1 MLIIGITKEYANTI
15 SMPAQGFPSATIQA
29 PIFLNQISS
38 CCPRIAKLGAPPNQT
53 HTCHPSHFNS
63 LYVNPPLNFSLS
75 LSLSLCLSP
84 ITCSITH
91 LLFSHLRLVFFL
103 SQMATKRSV
112 STLKEADLKGKRVFV
127 RVDLNVPLDESCKI
141 TDDTRI
147 RAAVPTIKYL
157 QGNGAK
163 VILASHLGR
172 PKGVTPK
179 YSLKPLVPRLSE
191 LLGVEVKIAND
202 CVGEEVEKLVAGLPE
217 GGVLLLENVRF
228 YKEEEKNDPEF
239 AKKLASL
246 ADVYVNDA
254 FGTAHRAHASTEG
267 VAKYLKPSVAGYLMQ
282 KELDYLVG
290 AVSNPKRP
298 FAAIVGG
305 SKVSSKIGV
314 IESLLEKVNILVL
327 GGGMIFTFYKAQGLS
342 VGSSLVEEDKLDL
355 AKSLMEKAKAKGVSI
370 LLPTDVVIA
379 DKFAADANSKVV
391 PASAIPDGWMGL
403 DIGPDSIKTFSEALD
418 TTQTVIWNGP
428 MGVFEFE
435 KFAAGTEAIAK
446 KLAELSGK
454 GVTTIIGGGDSV
466 AAVEKAGLAD
476 KMSHISTGGGASLEL
491 LEGKTLPGVLAL
503 DEA

>member
-1 MLIIGITKEYANTI
+1 
-15 SMPAQGFPSATIQA
+15 
-29 PIFLNQISS
+29 
-38 CCPRIAKLGAPPNQT
+38 
-53 HTCHPSHFNS
+53 
-63 LYVNPPLNFSLS
+63 
-75 LSLSLCLSP
+75 
-84 ITCSITH
+84 
-91 LLFSHLRLVFFL
+91 
-103 SQMATKRSV
+103 MATKKSV
-112 STLKEADLKGKRVFV
+112 GSLKEAELKGKRVFV
-127 RVDLNVPLDESCKI
+127 RVDLNVPLDDNFNI

-157 QGNGAK
+157 TGYGAI

-191 LLGVEVKIAND
+191 LLGIEVKIADD
-202 CVGEEVEKLVAGLPE
+202 CVGAEVEKLVAATPE

-239 AKKLASL
+239 AKKLAAL
-246 ADVYVNDA
+246 ADLYVNDA

-267 VAKYLKPSVAGYLMQ
+267 VAKFLKPAVAGFLMQ

-290 AVSNPKRP
+290 AVSNPKKP

-314 IESLLEKVNILVL
+314 IESLLEKVDILFL
-327 GGGMIFTFYKAQGLS
+327 GGGMIFTFYKAQGYA
-342 VGSSLVEEDKLDL
+342 VGSSLVEDDKLDL
-355 AKSLMEKAKAKGVSI
+355 ATTLIEKAKAKGVSL
-370 LLPTDVVIA
+370 LLPTDVVVA
-379 DKFAADANSKVV
+379 NKFAPDADSKLV
-391 PASAIPDGWMGL
+391 PASDIPDGWMGL
-403 DIGPDSIKTFSEALD
+403 DIGPDSIKSFGEALD
-418 TTQTVIWNGP
+418 TTQTIIWNGP

-491 LEGKTLPGVLAL
+491 LEGKPLPGVLAL

>member
-1 MLIIGITKEYANTI
+1 
-15 SMPAQGFPSATIQA
+15 
-29 PIFLNQISS
+29 
-38 CCPRIAKLGAPPNQT
+38 
-53 HTCHPSHFNS
+53 
-63 LYVNPPLNFSLS
+63 
-75 LSLSLCLSP
+75 
-84 ITCSITH
+84 
-91 LLFSHLRLVFFL
+91 
-103 SQMATKRSV
+103 MATKKSV
-112 STLKEADLKGKRVFV
+112 GSLKGGDLKGKKVFV
-127 RVDLNVPLDESCKI
+127 RVDLNVPLDDSLNI
-141 TDDTRI
+141 TDDTRV
-147 RAAVPTIKYL
+147 RGAVPTIKYL
-157 QGNGAK
+157 MEHGSR
-163 VILASHLGR
+163 VILCSHLGR

-191 LLGVEVKIAND
+191 LLGIQVDMADD
-202 CVGEEVEKLVAGLPE
+202 CIGESVEKKVAALSDGR
-217 GGVLLLENVRF
+217 VLLLENVRF

-246 ADVYVNDA
+246 ADLYVNDA

-267 VAKYLKPSVAGYLMQ
+267 VTKYLKPAVAGFLMQ

-290 AVSNPKRP
+290 AVANPKRP

-305 SKVSSKIGV
+305 AKVSSKIGV
-314 IESLLEKVNILVL
+314 IESLFEKVDILLL
-327 GGGMIFTFYKAQGLS
+327 GGGMIFTFYKAQGYS

-355 AKSLMEKAKAKGVSI
+355 AKALIEKAKAKGISL

-379 DKFAADANSKVV
+379 DKFAGDANSKVV
-391 PASAIPDGWMGL
+391 PASSIPDGWMGL
-403 DIGPDSIKTFSEALD
+403 DIGPDSIKTFNESLD
-418 TTQTVIWNGP
+418 TTKTVIWNGP

-435 KFAAGTEAIAK
+435 KFAAGTTAIAK

-503 DEA
+503 NDA